1 MKRTHAVFI
10 LLAVCA
16 SCLAP
21 VRAYANV
28 GWWDW
33 LEQLSGPG
41 PFARGF
47 MLDVR
52 LACQVA
58 TSKGT
63 ADTPEKVSWVG
74 VAQKVAEK
82 HPCLTNA
89 DSVRSYFAIRGG
101 RITSARKELFQDV
114 PGQLVGTVAAH
125 SLQGYLMRE
134 LDPAFSIGAGAG
146 WMWFSGDNLDQTPRR
161 FVFTPISAAFMP
173 LKLVAK
179 NSRVGGVLVIR
190 AEEVAIVGS
199 MTAADFNTTSTSRF
213 RARSELVRSVS
224 VMFDIGA
231 LFNK

>member
-1 MKRTHAVFI
+1 
-10 LLAVCA
+10 
-16 SCLAP
+16 
-21 VRAYANV
+21 
-28 GWWDW
+28 
-33 LEQLSGPG
+33 
-41 PFARGF
+41 
-47 MLDVR
+47 
-52 LACQVA
+52 
-58 TSKGT
+58 
-63 ADTPEKVSWVG
+63 
-74 VAQKVAEK
+74 
-82 HPCLTNA
+82 
-89 DSVRSYFAIRGG
+89 VRSYFAIRGG
-101 RITSARKELFQDV
+101 RITSAKKELFQDV